1 MTEEFIDLSC
11 CRIKLTLK
19 DSRIILLINMMNKE
33 RLEAIQVD
41 QKIKVSTQARDQ
53 QYQEDP
59 NNQKKAVFRKFDLFI
74 IKVLNK

>member
-1 MTEEFIDLSC
+1 
-11 CRIKLTLK
+11 
-19 DSRIILLINMMNKE
+19 MMNKE